1 MLEKNLM
8 KVKQNCYYLL
18 LIGVET
24 IEDEKPSRQL
34 E

>member
-1 MLEKNLM
+1 MLEKNLI

-24 IEDEKPSRQL
+24 TEDEKSSSQF